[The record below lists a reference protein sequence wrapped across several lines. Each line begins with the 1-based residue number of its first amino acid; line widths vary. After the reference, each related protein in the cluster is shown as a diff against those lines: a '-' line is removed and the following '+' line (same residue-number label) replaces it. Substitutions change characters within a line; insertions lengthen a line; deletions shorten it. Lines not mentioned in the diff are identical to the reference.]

1 MSPDK
6 YVNAT
11 RLIGVLESVLED
23 EEKKEASLEKM
34 AMVSSLRCAIRL
46 LSEEV
51 AADVEPV
58 IHCKDCQKWHRD
70 EEWCEE
76 HSHFIGSEGEACH
89 PWESSDWK
97 TFDENYF
104 CADAVRREGT

>member
-58 IHCKDCQKWHRD
+58 IHCKDCAACSPVCHWRT
-70 EEWCEE
+70 
-76 HSHFIGSEGEACH
+76 GELTYYLCNRTDFVVSA
-89 PWESSDWK
+89 DG
-97 TFDENYF
+97 F
-104 CADAVRREGT
+104 CNFGRRRTNNG

>member
-1 MSPDK
+1 MSDK
-6 YVNAT
+6 FILRSAAID
-11 RLIGVLESVLED
+11 LIRKQKGSLTDPCPQRVVED
-23 EEKKEASLEKM
+23 TYD
-34 AMVSSLRCAIRL
+34 RIIR
-46 LSEEV
+46 SIKQFS

-70 EEWCEE
+70 EAWCEE

>member
-46 LSEEV
+46 LSE
-51 AADVEPV
+51 DVEPV

-89 PWESSDWK
+89 PWASSDWK
-97 TFDENYF
+97 MFDENYF
-104 CADAVRREGT
+104 CADAVRREDT